1 MIEMT
6 YDMAEKIAKAAH
18 EKSKELNRP
27 MSVSIVDESGR
38 MVYFSRADG
47 AGFYTFDTS
56 KAKAMAAASFKRSTM
71 EINDIKDQNPLLW
84 FSIPGVTPESALPS
98 PGGRPIMK
106 DGNCIG
112 AIGIGGGLPDEDDA
126 CCEAGQ
132 NALA

>member
-6 YDMAEKIAKAAH
+6 FELAEKIAKAAH
-18 EKSKELNRP
+18 EKSKEFNRP

-71 EINDIKDQNPLLW
+71 EIDDIKDKNPLL
-84 FSIPGVTPESALPS
+84 
-98 PGGRPIMK
+98 
-106 DGNCIG
+106 
-112 AIGIGGGLPDEDDA
+112 
-126 CCEAGQ
+126 
-132 NALA
+132 